1 MWWWKYKQDLQWL
14 GKGRVEIP
22 LALLVNKPLSC
33 ALKHISLFFF
43 QFSMAYQLKSHP
55 KNYIHIFNSFSFN
68 SHSGDTQLSR
78 HY

>member
-1 MWWWKYKQDLQWL
+1 MD
-14 GKGRVEIP
+14 GEEGVEIL
-22 LALLVNKPLSC
+22 LALLVNKPLFC

-43 QFSMAYQLKSHP
+43 KFSMAYQLKSNS

-68 SHSGDTQLSR
+68 SHSGDTHLSR